1 VVDWEKYNKTLV
13 RRGEVLLGFDVIDN
27 WNNELEK
34 MNMMEKRVLHMSI
47 HIPSF
52 SY

>member
-34 MNMMEKRVLHMSI
+34 MNNGKECASYMSI
-47 HIPSF
+47 HILSF
-52 SY
+52 NY